1 MDKNTMSAY
10 QVDPDLI
17 DLIVSA
23 TTERDYNRDHTNPL
37 YIYLPAS
44 QPTIYTAEIN
54 ELIER
59 REGYAVITLPNG
71 QPLAH
76 LGNSADRET
85 LIGREL
91 IAANCASLAARY
103 SDTNAQQ
110 LGGMISYLPTDYTYR
125 RICRDR
131 FADYGHVFGALACF
145 EYQSCET
152 GQRTLAELITERT
165 RKSIAAGVAAETD
178 EARAAWGGWSRE
190 YQQTR
195 HQETRAQITE
205 TMNK

>member
-1 MDKNTMSAY
+1 MSAY
-10 QVDPDLI
+10 QVDTDLI

-37 YIYLPAS
+37 YIYLPAN
-44 QPTIYTAEIN
+44 QPTIYTAEMRKMIYTQ
-54 ELIER
+54 I
-59 REGYAVITLPNG
+59 GHSVITLPNG

-76 LGNSADRET
+76 LGNRADRET

-103 SDTNAQQ
+103 SDTNANQT
-110 LGGMISYLPTDYTYR
+110 GGMISYLPADYTYR

-152 GQRTLAELITERT
+152 GERTLAELITERT
-165 RKSIAAGVAAETD
+165 RKHCAAGVAEETD
-178 EARAAWGGWSRE
+178 AGRANWGAWTRE

-195 HQETRAQITE
+195 HQETRAQIAE
-205 TMNK
+205 TINK

>member
-1 MDKNTMSAY
+1 MSAY
-10 QVDPDLI
+10 QVDTDLI

-23 TTERDYNRDHTNPL
+23 TTERDYNSDHQNPL
-37 YIYLPAS
+37 HVYLSA
-44 QPTIYTAEIN
+44 QTPTIYTAEMR
-54 ELIER
+54 ELVET
-59 REGYAVITLPNG
+59 REGYSLLTLPNG

-103 SDTNAQQ
+103 SDTDPNKI
-110 LGGMISYLPTDYTYR
+110 GGMIGYLPADYTYR
-125 RICRDR
+125 RVCRDR
-131 FADYGHVFGALACF
+131 FADLGHVLGALACF

-152 GQRTLAELITERT
+152 GQRTLAETITERT
-165 RKSIAAGVAAETD
+165 RKNIAYKVCQETD
-178 EARAAWGGWSRE
+178 EARSPWGWSRE

-195 HQETRAQITE
+195 HQETRAQIAE
-205 TMNK
+205 MIRK

>member
-1 MDKNTMSAY
+1 MDRNTMSAY
-10 QVDPDLI
+10 QVDTDLI

-23 TTERDYNRDHTNPL
+23 TTERDYNQHNSPL
-37 YIYLPAS
+37 YIYLPTNT
-44 QPTIYTAEIN
+44 PTIYTAEMR
-54 ELIER
+54 EMIEH
-59 REGYAVITLPNG
+59 REGYSVITLPNG

-76 LGNSADRET
+76 LGNRADRET

-103 SDTNAQQ
+103 SDTNADKI
-110 LGGMISYLPTDYTYR
+110 GGMIGYLPTDYTYR
-125 RICRDR
+125 RVCRNK

-152 GQRTLAELITERT
+152 GERTLAELITERT
-165 RKSIAAGVAAETD
+165 RKHCAAGVADETD
-178 EARAAWGGWSRE
+178 AGRANWGSWSRE

-195 HQETRAQITE
+195 LQETRAQYLAAPI
-205 TMNK
+205 NQ

>member
-1 MDKNTMSAY
+1 MSAY
-10 QVDPDLI
+10 QVDTDLI

-23 TTERDYNRDHTNPL
+23 TTERDFNRDHTNPL
-37 YIYLPAS
+37 YIYLPANT
-44 QPTIYTAEIN
+44 PTIYTDEM
-54 ELIER
+54 
-59 REGYAVITLPNG
+59 REMIYTQIGYSVITLPNG

-76 LGNSADRET
+76 LGNRADRET
-85 LIGREL
+85 LLGREL

-103 SDTNAQQ
+103 SDTNAHQT
-110 LGGMISYLPTDYTYR
+110 GGMISYLPADYTYR

-152 GQRTLAELITERT
+152 GERTLAELITERT

-178 EARAAWGGWSRE
+178 EARANWGAWSRE

-195 HQETRAQITE
+195 HQETRAQIAE
-205 TMNK
+205 TINQ

>member
-1 MDKNTMSAY
+1 MSAY
-10 QVDPDLI
+10 QVDLDLI

-37 YIYLPAS
+37 YMYLPANT
-44 QPTIYTAEIN
+44 PTIYTAEMR
-54 ELIER
+54 ELIEH
-59 REGYAVITLPNG
+59 REGYSVITLPNG

-76 LGNSADRET
+76 LGNTADRET

-110 LGGMISYLPTDYTYR
+110 IGGMISYLPTDYTYR
-125 RICRDR
+125 RICRDK
-131 FADYGHVFGALACF
+131 FGDYGHVFGALACF

-165 RKSIAAGVAAETD
+165 RKVCAAGVADETD
-178 EARAAWGGWSRE
+178 ESRANWGNWSRE

-195 HQETRAQITE
+195 HQETRAQIAE
-205 TMNK
+205 TINQ

>member
-1 MDKNTMSAY
+1 MSAY
-10 QVDPDLI
+10 QVDIDLI

-37 YIYLPAS
+37 HIYLPVNT
-44 QPTIYTAEIN
+44 PTIYTAELI
-54 ELIER
+54 ELIET
-59 REGYAVITLPNG
+59 REGYTLITLPNG

-76 LGNSADRET
+76 LGNRADRET

-110 LGGMISYLPTDYTYR
+110 VGGMIGYLPTDYTYR

-165 RKSIAAGVAAETD
+165 RKHCAAGVAAETD
-178 EARAAWGGWSRE
+178 KGRANWGNWSRE

-205 TMNK
+205 IINK

>member
-1 MDKNTMSAY
+1 MSAY
-10 QVDPDLI
+10 QVDTDLI

-23 TTERDYNRDHTNPL
+23 TTERDYNREHINPL
-37 YIYLPAS
+37 YIYLPETA
-44 QPTIYTAEIN
+44 PIIYTAEMR
-54 ELIER
+54 ELVET
-59 REGYAVITLPNG
+59 REGYSVLTLPNG

-76 LGNSADRET
+76 LGNRADRET
-85 LIGREL
+85 IIGREL

-110 LGGMISYLPTDYTYR
+110 VGGMISYLPADYTYR
-125 RICRDR
+125 RVCRDK

-152 GQRTLAELITERT
+152 GQRTLAETITERT
-165 RKSIAAGVAAETD
+165 RKSTAAGVAAETD
-178 EARAAWGGWSRE
+178 EARAAWGSWSRE

-195 HQETRAQITE
+195 HQETRAQIAE
-205 TMNK
+205 MIRK

>member
-1 MDKNTMSAY
+1 MSAY
-10 QVDPDLI
+10 QVDTDLI

-37 YIYLPAS
+37 YMYLPANT
-44 QPTIYTAEIN
+44 PTIYTAELT
-54 ELIER
+54 ELIDY

-125 RICRDR
+125 RVCRDR
-131 FADYGHVFGALACF
+131 FADFGHVFGALACF

-152 GQRTLAELITERT
+152 GERTLAELITERT

-178 EARAAWGGWSRE
+178 EARAAWGSWSRE

-195 HQETRAQITE
+195 HQETRAQIAE
-205 TMNK
+205 MMNQ

>member
-1 MDKNTMSAY
+1 MSAY
-10 QVDPDLI
+10 QVDTDLI

-23 TTERDYNRDHTNPL
+23 TTERDYNRDHINPL
-37 YIYLPAS
+37 YMYLPANT
-44 QPTIYTAEIN
+44 PTIYTAEMR
-54 ELIER
+54 ELIET
-59 REGYAVITLPNG
+59 REGYTLITLPNG

-76 LGNSADRET
+76 LGNRADRET

-125 RICRDR
+125 RVYRDR
-131 FADYGHVFGALACF
+131 FADFGHVFGALACF

-152 GQRTLAELITERT
+152 GQKTLAELITERT
-165 RKSIAAGVAAETD
+165 RKSIAAGVAVETD
-178 EARAAWGGWSRE
+178 EARAAWNSWSRE

-195 HQETRAQITE
+195 HQETRAQIAE
-205 TMNK
+205 MMNQ

>member
-1 MDKNTMSAY
+1 MSAY
-10 QVDPDLI
+10 QVDTDLI

-23 TTERDYNRDHTNPL
+23 TTERDINRDHTNPL
-37 YIYLPAS
+37 YIYLPANT
-44 QPTIYTAEIN
+44 PTIYTDEM
-54 ELIER
+54 
-59 REGYAVITLPNG
+59 REMIYTQIGYSVITLPNG

-76 LGNSADRET
+76 LGNRADRET
-85 LIGREL
+85 LLGREL

-103 SDTNAQQ
+103 SDTNAHQT
-110 LGGMISYLPTDYTYR
+110 GGMISYLPADYTYR

-152 GQRTLAELITERT
+152 GDRTLAELITERT

-178 EARAAWGGWSRE
+178 EARANWGAWSRE

-195 HQETRAQITE
+195 HQETRAQIAE
-205 TMNK
+205 TINQ

>member
-54 ELIER
+54 ELLER
-59 REGYAVITLPNG
+59 REGYAVIILPNG

-110 LGGMISYLPTDYTYR
+110 IGGMISYLPTDYTYR
-125 RICRDR
+125 RICRDK

-178 EARAAWGGWSRE
+178 EARAACGGWSRE

>member
-1 MDKNTMSAY
+1 MSAY
-10 QVDPDLI
+10 QVDTDLI

-23 TTERDYNRDHTNPL
+23 TTERDFNRDHTNPL
-37 YIYLPAS
+37 YIYLPANT
-44 QPTIYTAEIN
+44 PTIYTDEM
-54 ELIER
+54 
-59 REGYAVITLPNG
+59 REMIYTQIGYSVITLPNG

-76 LGNSADRET
+76 LGNRADRET
-85 LIGREL
+85 LLGREL

-103 SDTNAQQ
+103 SDTNAHQT
-110 LGGMISYLPTDYTYR
+110 GGMISYLPADYTYR

-152 GQRTLAELITERT
+152 GDRTLAELITERT

-178 EARAAWGGWSRE
+178 EARANWGAWSRE

-195 HQETRAQITE
+195 HQETRAQIAE
-205 TMNK
+205 TINQ

>member
-1 MDKNTMSAY
+1 MSAY
-10 QVDPDLI
+10 QVDIDLI

-37 YIYLPAS
+37 YIYLPANT
-44 QPTIYTAEIN
+44 PTIYTDEM
-54 ELIER
+54 
-59 REGYAVITLPNG
+59 REMIYTQIGYSVITLDNG

-76 LGNSADRET
+76 LGNRADRET

-103 SDTNAQQ
+103 SDTNAHQT
-110 LGGMISYLPTDYTYR
+110 GGMISYLPADYTYR

-131 FADYGHVFGALACF
+131 FADYGHVFGALACY

-152 GQRTLAELITERT
+152 GERTLAELITERT
-165 RKSIAAGVAAETD
+165 RKVMAAGVAAETD
-178 EARAAWGGWSRE
+178 EARANWGAWSRE

-195 HQETRAQITE
+195 HQETRAQIAE
-205 TMNK
+205 TINK

>member
-1 MDKNTMSAY
+1 MSAY
-10 QVDPDLI
+10 QVDVDLI

-23 TTERDYNRDHTNPL
+23 TTERDYNREHINPL
-37 YIYLPAS
+37 YMYLPEA
-44 QPTIYTAEIN
+44 PPVIYTAEMR
-54 ELIER
+54 ELVET
-59 REGYAVITLPNG
+59 REGYSVLTLPNG
-71 QPLAH
+71 SPLTH

-103 SDTNAQQ
+103 SDTNANKI
-110 LGGMISYLPTDYTYR
+110 GGMISYLPTEYTYR
-125 RICRDR
+125 RVCRDR

-152 GQRTLAELITERT
+152 GQRTLAETITERT
-165 RKSIAAGVAAETD
+165 RKQCAAGVAAETD
-178 EARAAWGGWSRE
+178 EARAAWGSWSRE

-195 HQETRAQITE
+195 HQETRAQIAE
-205 TMNK
+205 MMQK

>member
-1 MDKNTMSAY
+1 MSAY
-10 QVDPDLI
+10 QVDTDLI

-23 TTERDYNRDHTNPL
+23 TTERDFNRDHTNPL
-37 YIYLPAS
+37 YIYLPANT
-44 QPTIYTAEIN
+44 PTIYTDEM
-54 ELIER
+54 
-59 REGYAVITLPNG
+59 REMIYTQIGYSVITLPNG

-76 LGNSADRET
+76 LGNRADRET
-85 LIGREL
+85 LLGREL

-103 SDTNAQQ
+103 SDTNAHQT
-110 LGGMISYLPTDYTYR
+110 GGMISYLPADYTYR

-152 GQRTLAELITERT
+152 GERTLAELITERT

-178 EARAAWGGWSRE
+178 EARANWGSWSRE

-195 HQETRAQITE
+195 HQETRAQIAE
-205 TMNK
+205 TINQ

>member
-1 MDKNTMSAY
+1 MSAY
-10 QVDPDLI
+10 QVDTDLI

-23 TTERDYNRDHTNPL
+23 TTERDYNRDHVNPL
-37 YIYLPAS
+37 YIYLPATM
-44 QPTIYTAEIN
+44 PTIYTAELIK
-54 ELIER
+54 LIEH
-59 REGYAVITLPNG
+59 REGYSVITLPNG

-76 LGNSADRET
+76 LGNRADRET

-103 SDTNAQQ
+103 SDTNAHQT
-110 LGGMISYLPTDYTYR
+110 GGMISYLPTDYTYR

-131 FADYGHVFGALACF
+131 FADFGHVFGALACF

-152 GQRTLAELITERT
+152 GQKTLAELITERT
-165 RKSIAAGVAAETD
+165 RKNIAAGVANETD
-178 EARAAWGGWSRE
+178 AGRANWGSWSRE

-195 HQETRAQITE
+195 HQETRAQIAE
-205 TMNK
+205 TINR